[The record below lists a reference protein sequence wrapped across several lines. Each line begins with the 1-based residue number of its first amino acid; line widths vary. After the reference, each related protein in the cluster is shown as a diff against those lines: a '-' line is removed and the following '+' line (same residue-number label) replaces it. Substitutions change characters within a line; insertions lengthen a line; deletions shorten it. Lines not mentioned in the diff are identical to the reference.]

1 MKPKI
6 SVVICELNPLHS
18 GHAYLFRRA
27 KEDAACLVAV
37 MSGSFV
43 QRGECA
49 IYDKYTRAAAA
60 VDAGADLVLE
70 LPYPWSSGSAAFFAA
85 AGVHIGEAVGC
96 THLYFGS
103 ETGDLSALRRVAA
116 VLDSDAFKDRF
127 RTAGRAGVL
136 REELLR
142 RACPDLP
149 PEVLRGAN
157 DILGAEYCRCLQAA
171 VPVAVKRIDGK
182 SASYLRQKIAEEIS
196 ARGENPTGAQ
206 LPGKLQEVLFQNLR
220 CRPAA
225 PEGFAE
231 GGGGVIRRLWKA
243 AAEATGGEEM
253 FALAAT
259 KQYTA
264 ARLRRAALFGLTG
277 TTVEMLR
284 DLPRFTRVLAAN
296 KTGKAYLSD
305 LRKEALPIEI
315 LTNAR
320 DRAALSDA
328 AADQHAHAAAAD
340 GIFAL
345 CADPPRPA
353 GWLAAMHPKLR

>member
-6 SVVICELNPLHS
+6 SAVICELNPLHP

-49 IYDKYTRAAAA
+49 IYDKYTRAVSA
-60 VDAGADLVLE
+60 VAAGANLVLE

-85 AGVHIGEAVGC
+85 AGVHLSEAVGC

-103 ETGDLSALRRVAA
+103 ETGDLAALRQVAG
-116 VLDSDAFKDRF
+116 VLDSEDFKAQF
-127 RTAGRAGVL
+127 RAVGQAGAL

-142 RACPDLP
+142 RACPDLRS
-149 PEVLRGAN
+149 EVFCGAN
-157 DILGAEYCRCLQAA
+157 DILGAEYCRCLRTA
-171 VPVAVKRIDGK
+171 VPVPVKRIDGE
-182 SASYLRQKIAEEIS
+182 SASDLRRRLSAEIAAS
-196 ARGENPTGAQ
+196 GENPTGAI
-206 LPGKLQEVLFQNLR
+206 LPEKLQEVLFHHLR
-220 CRPAA
+220 CCAA
-225 PEGFAE
+225 PPEGFAE

-243 AAEATGGEEM
+243 AAEAGSGEEM

-264 ARLRRAALFGLTG
+264 ARLRRAALFAVTG

-284 DLPRFTRVLAAN
+284 HLPRFTRVLAAN
-296 KTGKAYLSD
+296 EAGRAYLSG
-305 LRKEALPIEI
+305 LRRETLSVEI

-320 DRAALSDA
+320 DRAALSGEA
-328 AADQHAHAAAAD
+328 GSQHAHGAAAD

-353 GWLAAMHPKLR
+353 GWLAAMHPGIL